1 MMVMM
6 MMMMMMSDD
15 DDDDDHLLLELAKPR
30 GSSRGD
36 RGGEGDESGVVSLE
50 IKKVG

>member
-1 MMVMM
+1 MTKH
-6 MMMMMMSDD
+6 DTY
-15 DDDDDHLLLELAKPR
+15 DDDHLLLELAKPR